1 MDHPQFKELL
11 TGLPSVFYDKFQE
24 EASKILEEY
33 SKTTTY
39 LGTKTAIIRFL
50 YLGFASLRSEMSTEI
65 AELWEKDPEFA
76 EVWTL
81 LPFNQITE
89 MSKCF
94 CKVNGDMLE
103 SKYTQKEYLTEDS
116 ERHELMYKFYVLQR
130 EHCDQRI
137 IPEHLQ
143 ELSLVELR
151 ALYKCTVTRLVNER
165 MYKQYKNM
173 IQTVLMFGVAV
184 MNTRLSDQIRDQLK
198 SDPQLKSLW
207 HIIPL
212 DLI

>member
-11 TGLPSVFYDKFQE
+11 TGLPSVFDDKFQE

-33 SKTTTY
+33 SKATTY
-39 LGTKTAIIRFL
+39 VGIKAMLIGL
-50 YLGFASLRSEMSTEI
+50 LHLGFASLRSEMSTEV

-81 LPFNQITE
+81 LPFNQITV
-89 MSKCF
+89 MSERF
-94 CKVNGDMLE
+94 RRVNGDMLA
-103 SKYTQKEYLTEDS
+103 SKYAQKGYLTEDS

-130 EHCDQRI
+130 EYCDQKI

-173 IQTVLMFGVAV
+173 IQTALMFGVAV